1 MYHEMFKGM
10 KREGN
15 VQVAAE
21 ELEEIFVNG

>member
-1 MYHEMFKGM
+1 MFKGM